1 MHSTMEKVNYA
12 TYLAFDFLLHITTS
26 AINMLQFQMWV
37 ETDIKNDMTVVTD
50 Y

>member
-12 TYLAFDFLLHITTS
+12 TYLAFDFLYITTS
-26 AINMLQFQMWV
+26 AINMLQFQMLV